1 MGGVLDQLD
10 DLLADSLTKVGTRG
24 LKLKYQIRQAR
35 EATKHLIQQG
45 KKQTKDFA
53 KKKEMTVFARRP
65 SQEAQSL
72 ILRQTEADDDVEET
86 FKKGF
91 EIQKMRALRN
101 QGESHRTETKPDAR
115 RSMEMTGHMRS
126 QPLSTL

>member
-1 MGGVLDQLD
+1 
-10 DLLADSLTKVGTRG
+10 
-24 LKLKYQIRQAR
+24 
-35 EATKHLIQQG
+35 LIQQG

-86 FKKGF
+86 F
-91 EIQKMRALRN
+91 
-101 QGESHRTETKPDAR
+101 
-115 RSMEMTGHMRS
+115 
-126 QPLSTL
+126 